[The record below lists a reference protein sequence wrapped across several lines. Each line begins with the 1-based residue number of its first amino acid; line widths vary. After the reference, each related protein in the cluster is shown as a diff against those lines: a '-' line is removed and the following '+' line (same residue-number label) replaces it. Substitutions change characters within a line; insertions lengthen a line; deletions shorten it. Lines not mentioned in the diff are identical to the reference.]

1 MTARRHSKFLLAIL
15 DSILYDTMIEIR
27 YYENAEGSRP
37 ILDWIEGL
45 KDKKTRAVIK
55 ARIARLATGN
65 FGDCKALRGGVQE
78 LRIHFGP
85 GYRLYLSRQR
95 DVLVL
100 MLSGSDKSDQDK
112 EIDQAIKYLE
122 DWKKRDKA

>member
-1 MTARRHSKFLLAIL
+1 M
-15 DSILYDTMIEIR
+15 
-27 YYENAEGSRP
+27 
-37 ILDWIEGL
+37 
-45 KDKKTRAVIK
+45 
-55 ARIARLATGN
+55 
-65 FGDCKALRGGVQE
+65 QE

-85 GYRLYLSRQR
+85 GYRLYLSRQG

-122 DWKKRDKA
+122 DWKKRDRP